1 MRKNRIWAALLAGM
15 LLLCTIAC
23 GMPGAVRSDSAS
35 EGKATEAGTVLYDGN
50 GIRIIALG
58 RTDDGK
64 DVRLYFENGGERV
77 LNMISADTTVHI
89 NGQDVPYG
97 YYIIVPA
104 GMRTVRAMY
113 LSYYIQDLDIAS
125 IDSIEFSLNLDY
137 EGGDD
142 VEAVTPPVAVTF
154 E

>member
-1 MRKNRIWAALLAGM
+1 
-15 LLLCTIAC
+15 
-23 GMPGAVRSDSAS
+23 
-35 EGKATEAGTVLYDGN
+35 
-50 GIRIIALG
+50 
-58 RTDDGK
+58 
-64 DVRLYFENGGERV
+64 
-77 LNMISADTTVHI
+77 
-89 NGQDVPYG
+89 
-97 YYIIVPA
+97 
-104 GMRTVRAMY
+104 MY